1 LLSCALISQLTEHF
15 PQYRQQKTYDQ
26 TNVPNAETV
35 QCRLVPKRQPLPLAG
50 HIPDRRCWR
59 KVEATPTDGIT
70 PLFNN
75 VTMALEVIPNK
86 INNPPTT
93 LERTM

>member
-1 LLSCALISQLTEHF
+1 MSPTLK
-15 PQYRQQKTYDQ
+15 PY
-26 TNVPNAETV
+26 NAAWSPSANH
-35 QCRLVPKRQPLPLAG
+35 CPLPDTFQIGDAG
-50 HIPDRRCWR
+50 W